1 MKYPMLRCQSLPLI
15 SFNIHFSF
23 LQLSLVYHFLESCV
37 GIELPLF
44 YFIKSIL
51 PVDRIVDIKLYSE
64 SLRITYSTGDGIGQ
78 TGNLAV

>member
-1 MKYPMLRCQSLPLI
+1 M
-15 SFNIHFSF
+15 
-23 LQLSLVYHFLESCV
+23 
-37 GIELPLF
+37 F

-64 SLRITYSTGDGIGQ
+64 SLSIAYSTGDGIGQ